1 MIKGLFKNVT
11 IHGSVHTI
19 VNRIKT
25 SIPFLIYS
33 IAKENTFNSPRFEF
47 GSIVFRKMN
56 KNNTSKNARW

>member
-1 MIKGLFKNVT
+1 M
-11 IHGSVHTI
+11 
-19 VNRIKT
+19 NRIKT